1 MSLRAAA
8 LVLLLASTAAR
19 ADVIAAIA
27 PATDDVRRSIP
38 VGPSGQVWEPDG
50 AGTWTRK
57 AEGGVAADVRGAVV
71 AGNALVVAGK
81 SAPLYR
87 REAIGWIAMRLG
99 ERGRTVVGIGP
110 RPALAVGRTIFVWA
124 GTTWKR
130 VGRTAANVTA
140 VWAASETKIVIA
152 TESGLVRFAAGGF
165 APVPAAPVVAG
176 LGSGGPT
183 AWAVTA
189 DGAAYEVATR
199 RIHRPT
205 AGGAPMTVGF
215 VAVSKDAA
223 WALGSTPAPVSMGPT
238 SPSPD
243 GQAGLALVR
252 FHKGAWSEVIA
263 PPIGADDSA
272 LAIVADTSGALLVV
286 TRAGALHL
294 LPAGGSWTVGV
305 RTEAL
310 PVATPGP
317 GPARGR

>member
-1 MSLRAAA
+1 VSLRAAA

-57 AEGGVAADVRGAVV
+57 ADVRGAVV

-99 ERGRTVVGIGP
+99 ERGRTVVGTGP

-124 GTTWKR
+124 GTAWKR

-152 TESGLVRFAAGGF
+152 TEGGLVRFTAGGF

-223 WALGSTPAPVSMGPT
+223 WALGSTPAGP
-238 SPSPD
+238 
-243 GQAGLALVR
+243 ALTQ

-263 PPIGADDSA
+263 PPIAADDSA

-286 TRAGALHL
+286 TRAGALHF
-294 LPAGGSWTVGV
+294 LPAGGSWTAGT